1 MKSVKSYLPVL
12 MAVLKELG
20 FPERR
25 TRQIVAEKDI
35 YIYNVWSCENT
46 VLGSMDQT
54 IITAFL
60 EKFNDDNYVAVRLNV
75 DVTLTSINKKGEKV
89 DSSHVYSSPEF
100 KRLTKEELLEDI
112 RSWLKENHLNMSWH
126 TGI

>member
-1 MKSVKSYLPVL
+1 

>member
-1 MKSVKSYLPVL
+1 MKTVKSYLPVL

-46 VLGSMDQT
+46 VLGNMEQT

-60 EKFNDDNYVAVRLNV
+60 EKFNDDNYVSVRLTV
-75 DVTLTSINKKGEKV
+75 YRTLTSINEKGEKV
-89 DSSHVYSSPEF
+89 DNEHIYYSPEF
-100 KRLTKEELLEDI
+100 KRLTKTELLEDI
-112 RSWLKENHLNMSWH
+112 QTWLKENHLNMSYWAA
-126 TGI
+126 

>member
-46 VLGSMDQT
+46 VLGNMEQT
-54 IITAFL
+54 IITAYI
-60 EKFNDDNYVAVRLNV
+60 EKFNDDNYVSVRLTV
-75 DVTLTSINKKGEKV
+75 YRTLTSINEKGEKV
-89 DSSHVYSSPEF
+89 DNEHVYFSPEF
-100 KRLTKEELLEDI
+100 KRLAEKELL
-112 RSWLKENHLNMSWH
+112 
-126 TGI
+126 